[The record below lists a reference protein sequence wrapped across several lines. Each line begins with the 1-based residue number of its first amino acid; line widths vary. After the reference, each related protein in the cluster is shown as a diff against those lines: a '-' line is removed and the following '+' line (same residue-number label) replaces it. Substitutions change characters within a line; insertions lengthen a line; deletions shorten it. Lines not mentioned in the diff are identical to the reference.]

1 MIAVEEGK
9 KELNTAIEV
18 KSKSNKRLKRFLVIH
33 GIVLLSIPFF
43 IFVYTCPIR
52 HFLHI
57 PCPGCGI
64 TRAYLALLSLDWK
77 AAFRYHPLFF
87 MVLPILLYV
96 PHRDILGKR
105 LTDKTETFLFLITVI
120 LFISVYILR
129 LFNEYLFYQV

>member
-1 MIAVEEGK
+1 MIAVEEG
-9 KELNTAIEV
+9 ETGLNTTIEI

-33 GIVLLSIPFF
+33 GVVLLSIPFF
-43 IFVYTCPIR
+43 IFVYTCPV
-52 HFLHI
+52 HYFLHI

-64 TRAYLALLSLDWK
+64 TRAYIAILSLDWK

-105 LTDKTETFLFLITVI
+105 LKDKTETFIYVITSI
-120 LFISVYILR
+120 SFIIVYIIRMLNGDI
-129 LFNEYLFYQV
+129 LYIL